1 MPAGT
6 GSADQS
12 SHKSDCYATYGGTVA
27 ETDMAT
33 TKTRRTTQPAAAV
46 EYPYSDGKIMAEA
59 PRHVDAIIYA
69 LSTLRNWFAGHSRV
83 QVGADMFLYYQEG
96 DNTKRLA
103 PDLFVVRGL
112 EALPEP
118 SYKIWEAGRPPT
130 FVLEVSSP
138 STEDRDRGEKQALY
152 ASIGVAEY
160 WRFHPTG
167 LLKDAERPGARLE
180 GSVLQGL
187 GYKPLQSRA
196 DGSIHSEVLGLD
208 LRVDDRPGKDHLVR
222 FRNPETGQDLL
233 TFEELERSRQTA
245 EERWRAAERHWRKSE
260 SRRRESESRRRE
272 SEEALRKE
280 SATRREAQRSQR
292 EAELALRDAETENA
306 RLRAHIAKLEGGEL

>member
-1 MPAGT
+1 MPTGT

-12 SHKSDCYATYGGTVA
+12 SHESDCYATHRRTA
-27 ETDMAT
+27 SIADMAT
-33 TKTRRTTQPAAAV
+33 NETRRTTQPAAAV

-69 LSTLRNWFAGHSRV
+69 LSTLRNWFAGHPRV

-196 DGSIHSEVLGLD
+196 DGSIHSEVLRLD

-260 SRRRESESRRRE
+260 SRWRE

-306 RLRAHIAKLEGGEL
+306 RLRAHIAKLEDGEL